1 MKIVCSKDQ
10 LLEGILITQKAVPP
24 RTTLPILQGILFDC
38 RDHSLYIRARSRL

>member
-24 RTTLPILQGILFDC
+24 RTTLPILQGILFD
-38 RDHSLYIRARSRL
+38 REFLV